1 MSIEIIHPKDEAEW
15 HSLRREV
22 VTSTEV
28 AALFDASPYTTLFEL
43 WHRKRDKSVVSI
55 EANDRMK
62 WGTRLQDAIA
72 AGVAEDNGW
81 TIRKVTEYIRDTD
94 LRAGASFDFFM
105 CGNPPSDGGNGI
117 LEIKNVD
124 SLAFR
129 DGWLIDG
136 DNVEA
141 PAHIEFQVQ
150 HQLMVAGKDY
160 AYIGAL
166 IGGNKVQLIRR
177 ERDEKAIEAIKA
189 RVKDFWAS
197 IDANVEPTP
206 DFSRDSKFIASLYG
220 FANPGTEYAGGNISL
235 LRDLVVEYKR
245 LGEIEKEA
253 KSGKDALKAKILMEI
268 GTSEKVKGDTFSISA
283 GMIGPAE
290 VSYTRE
296 GYRDFRVFTKKEKV
310 KV

>member
-43 WHRKRDKSVVSI
+43 WHRKRDRSVISI
-55 EANDRMK
+55 ESNERMR
-62 WGTRLQDAIA
+62 WGNRLQDAIA
-72 AGVAEDNGW
+72 AGIAEDQGW
-81 TIRKVTEYIRDTD
+81 TIRKMTEFIKNTD
-94 LRAGASFDFFM
+94 SRLGASFDFEVTA
-105 CGNPPSDGGNGI
+105 PEEAAGI

-124 SLAFR
+124 SFIFKS
-129 DGWLIDG
+129 DWLVDG
-136 DNVEA
+136 DHVEA
-141 PAHIEFQVQ
+141 TPQIEFQCQ
-150 HQLMVAGKDY
+150 TQLAVSEKKRVWLAPF
-160 AYIGAL
+160 
-166 IGGNKVQLIRR
+166 IGGNKVELIRR

-245 LGEIEKEA
+245 LGEVEKEA

-310 KV
+310 QV

>member
-15 HSLRREV
+15 LAMRREV

-55 EANDRMK
+55 EPNERMV
-62 WGTRLQDAIA
+62 WGTRLESAIA
-72 AGVAEDNGW
+72 AGVAQDQGW
-81 TIRKVTEYIRDTD
+81 SIRKMTEFIRDTD
-94 LRAGASFDFFM
+94 LKLGASFDY
-105 CGNPPSDGGNGI
+105 SIIEDTEI
-117 LEIKNVD
+117 LEVKNVD

-129 DGWLIDG
+129 DGWLVDG

-141 PAHIEFQVQ
+141 PAHIELQIQ
-150 HQLMVAGKDY
+150 AQLLVSGRKRTRLA
-160 AYIGAL
+160 AL

-220 FANPGTEYAGGNISL
+220 FANPGTEYAGSNIEL
-235 LRDLVVEYKR
+235 LRELVGEYKR
-245 LGEIEKEA
+245 LGEIEKNARSE
-253 KSGKDALKAKILMEI
+253 KDALKAKILMEI
-268 GTSEKVKGDTFSISA
+268 GTSEKVKADTFSISA
-283 GMIGPAE
+283 GMIGPKE
-290 VSYTRE
+290 YTVKSE
-296 GYRDFRVFTKKEKV
+296 GYRDFRVFLKKEKA
-310 KV
+310 K